1 MPYGCPICKAEAGVG
16 GCPKCGFG
24 VPKTT
29 VTKSMLIEHIK
40 TLEAQLEAARLD
52 EVDLVATLIRNRQ
65 SIDPDLDEWVILARA
80 IITHQQK
87 RIEEAG
93 K

>member
-1 MPYGCPICKAEAGVG
+1 MDVE
-16 GCPKCGFG
+16 
-24 VPKTT
+24 
-29 VTKSMLIEHIK
+29 
-40 TLEAQLEAARLD
+40 TLHEENRRLKAQLGAARLN
-52 EVDLVATLIRNRQ
+52 EVDLVETLIRNRQ